1 MTLLQIIDTLKAIAL
16 TQHNIRTAT
25 DGDIYEALNGNLSVK
40 YGAFHVNQTS
50 HQTTENTDV
59 YGLNLF
65 FVDRLEDDDS
75 NRLQIQSI
83 GKTVLDNIVR
93 AFCEQFDAD
102 IPTITYSPFTQRFTD
117 MTAGVFATVTL
128 TVFKEW
134 SCAEGESFI
143 TPLTINNQDI
153 TVTENGVY
161 VPSEGFTGFGKVNIH
176 IPIPVIKESVSLNL
190 MAGETGVY
198 RPEAPYDGVA
208 EVVYEVEPQQGK
220 ILEVTENGNYTVV
233 PDYGYGGM
241 GFVEVNVNV
250 PDLNGS
256 YAEGYDAGHTEGYGT
271 GFAVGYEKGE
281 DDGYQKGVDEGVAGL
296 PTLDITEN
304 GVYDQPNKGVNVN
317 VTPKINM
324 EAEGIKFAYSTTKEI
339 PDWCDWTNITSF
351 ERMFYW
357 AKNIST
363 IPLIDTSNVKSFE
376 SAFEYSNIKTV
387 ALLDT
392 SNATSFRGIFA
403 ACSITEIPLFDTSN
417 VTDFN
422 NAFYNCS
429 KLKTLPPFNTSKA
442 TNFNC
447 TFSSS
452 SLESLPAYDCSSIG
466 VSYGATHFFGYSQL
480 PKLTE
485 LGGFINIKTSIE
497 NYAFTQ
503 LPNLTYQSCINVLN
517 GLYDF
522 TGNGEPPTSNQGK
535 IKLHPNF
542 LTTVGDEISI
552 ALEKGWTVST

>member
-102 IPTITYSPFTQRFTD
+102 IPTITYTPFTQRFTD

-134 SCAEGESFI
+134 SCAEGENFI

-153 TVTENGVY
+153 TITENGVY
-161 VPSEGFTGFGKVNIH
+161 IPSEGFTGFGKVDIH
-176 IPIPVIKESVSLNL
+176 IPISVIKESVSLNL

-256 YAEGYDAGHTEGYGT
+256 YTEGYDAGHTEGYGT

-304 GVYDQPNKGVNVN
+304 GVYNQPNKGVNVN
-317 VTPKINM
+317 VPPAKIKV
-324 EAEGIKFAYSTTKEI
+324 ADYGLAFSFSTFTNI
-339 PDWCDWTNITSF
+339 PDIFDFEGVTNGVK
-351 ERMFYW
+351 MF
-357 AKNIST
+357 NSCQSLVT
-363 IPLIDTSNVKSFE
+363 IPELNFSSITNMTGMFQSCVALTTIESFNCENATNMQDCFYGCSNL
-376 SAFEYSNIKTV
+376 KTV
-387 ALLDT
+387 PDL
-392 SNATSFRGIFA
+392 
-403 ACSITEIPLFDTSN
+403 
-417 VTDFN
+417 
-422 NAFYNCS
+422 NCS
-429 KLKTLPPFNTSKA
+429 KNTTLYDTLGSCGA
-442 TNFNC
+442 LV
-447 TFSSS
+447 SVGRV
-452 SLESLPAYDCSSIG
+452 DCSSLRDG
-466 VSYGATHFFGYSQL
+466 SNYGEIFGGNS
-480 PKLTE
+480 KTKFTDF
-485 LGGFINIKTSIE
+485 GGLINLKCKADSKG
-497 NYAFTQ
+497 
-503 LPNLTYQSCINVLN
+503 LSGCSNLNYQSCINVLN

-522 TGNGEPPTSNQGK
+522 VGNGETPNSNQGK
-535 IKLHPNF
+535 LKVHANF

-552 ALEKGWTVST
+552 ATNKGWVITT

>member
-102 IPTITYSPFTQRFTD
+102 IPTITYTPFTQRFTD

-143 TPLTINNQDI
+143 TPLTINNQEKAVYIDKNGAYKVKPDEDYSGLGEVEI
-153 TVTENGVY
+153 TV
-161 VPSEGFTGFGKVNIH
+161 
-176 IPIPVIKESVSLNL
+176 
-190 MAGETGVY
+190 A
-198 RPEAPYDGVA
+198 
-208 EVVYEVEPQQGK
+208 
-220 ILEVTENGNYTVV
+220 V
-233 PDYGYGGM
+233 PD
-241 GFVEVNVNV
+241 E
-250 PDLNGS
+250 NGS
-256 YAEGYDAGHTEGYGT
+256 YDVGYGEGYDAGHTEGYGT

-324 EAEGIKFAYSTTKEI
+324 EAEGLKLAYSTVNGV
-339 PDWCDWTNITSF
+339 PDWCDWTNISSF
-351 ERMFYW
+351 ERMFNW
-357 AKNIST
+357 SKNIST

-376 SAFEYSNIKTV
+376 STFEYSNIKTLP
-387 ALLDT
+387 LLDT
-392 SNATSFRGIFA
+392 SKATTFRNMFYE
-403 ACSITEIPLFDTSN
+403 CNYITEIPLFDTSN
-417 VTDFN
+417 VTTFEGT
-422 NAFYNCS
+422 FYGCDS
-429 KLKTLPPFNTSKA
+429 LKTLPPFNTSKV
-442 TNFNC
+442 TNFNLA
-447 TFSSS
+447 FYASN
-452 SLESLPAYDCSSIG
+452 LESLPAYDCSSIG
-466 VSYGATHFFGYSQL
+466 SWYGATHFFGYSQM

-485 LGGFINIKTSIE
+485 VGGFINIKVSIE

-522 TGNGEPPTSNQGK
+522 TGNGETPTSAQGK
-535 IKLHPNF
+535 IKLHRNF

-552 ALEKGWTVST
+552 ATSRGWVVSVG